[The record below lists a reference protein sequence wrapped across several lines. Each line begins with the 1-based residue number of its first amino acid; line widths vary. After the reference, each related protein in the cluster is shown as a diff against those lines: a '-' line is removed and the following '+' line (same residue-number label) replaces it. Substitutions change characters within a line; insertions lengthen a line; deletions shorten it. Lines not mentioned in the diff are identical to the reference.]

1 MFEPHE
7 LVLALLTG
15 VIAICVVVMVVIG
28 ILVVAR

>member
-15 VIAICVVVMVVIG
+15 VIAVCVVTLVVIG